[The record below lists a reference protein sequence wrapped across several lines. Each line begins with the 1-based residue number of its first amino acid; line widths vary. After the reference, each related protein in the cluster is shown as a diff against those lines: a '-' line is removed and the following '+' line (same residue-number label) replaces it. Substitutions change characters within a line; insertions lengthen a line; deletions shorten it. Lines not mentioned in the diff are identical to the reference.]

1 MADRLPDLPQARL
14 MLGGAMQRLDRRAE
28 AETAYRNGLACAGD
42 PDVRTRLLTSLGAL
56 TNPPRRAELEE
67 AAALNGH
74 LVSGAM
80 ARLMLRSG
88 NAV

>member
-1 MADRLPDLPQARL
+1 MVSRVP
-14 MLGGAMQRLDRRAE
+14 G
-28 AETAYRNGLACAGD
+28 
-42 PDVRTRLLTSLGAL
+42 TRLLTSLGAL

-88 NAV
+88 NPV

>member
-1 MADRLPDLPQARL
+1 
-14 MLGGAMQRLDRRAE
+14 MQRLDQRAE
-28 AETAYRNGLACAGD
+28 AETAYRNGLACVGD